1 MRKINISIFSNDII
15 ITLCYIILVFFGF
28 ISIYSSQYSEDL
40 SFVSLKNE
48 SFKQL
53 IWILICLIIFFIIQ
67 IIEYRFIF
75 DLAVPLYFLSII
87 LLVLVLLFG
96 QEVKSSVSWFNFF
109 GLKFQPSEFA
119 KFSTA
124 LILAKVFDSSNLK
137 VNSVKSL
144 IKVSTLILIPFILI
158 LFQGDTGTA
167 LVYFSFFLVLL
178 REGLSL
184 KFFFIA
190 LSFIV
195 IFMMGIILEKT
206 ILYTIFTILFLII
219 VGLSIKDFKRV
230 INSSIFFVLVILVI
244 NGQDFLMNNVLKP
257 HQKKRIESLINPNA
271 DPLGAGWNVTQSK
284 IAIGSGSFLGKGYME
299 GSQTSFNFV
308 PFQSTD
314 FIFSVIGEEFGYLGS
329 MIFII
334 LYFIFLYRVL
344 TLAENQKD
352 KFARVFGYSV
362 FSIIFFHF
370 FVNISMTLGLFPVVG
385 IPLPFV
391 SYGGSSLLSFSL
403 LIFIFLKLNSFKP
416 SLLSR

>member
-28 ISIYSSQYSEDL
+28 ISIYSSQYSEEL
-40 SFVSLKNE
+40 PFVSLKNE

-137 VNSVKSL
+137 VDSVKSL

-158 LFQGDTGTA
+158 LLQGDTGTA

-219 VGLSIKDFKRV
+219 VGLSIKDFKRI

-344 TLAENQKD
+344 ILAENQKD

>member
-28 ISIYSSQYSEDL
+28 ISIYSSQFSEEL
-40 SFVSLKNE
+40 PFVSLKNE

-137 VNSVKSL
+137 VDSVKSL

-158 LFQGDTGTA
+158 LLQGDTGTA

-219 VGLSIKDFKRV
+219 VGLSIKDFKRI

-334 LYFIFLYRVL
+334 LYFIFLYRIL
-344 TLAENQKD
+344 ILAENQKD

>member
-28 ISIYSSQYSEDL
+28 ISIYSSQYSEEL
-40 SFVSLKNE
+40 PFLSLKNE

-137 VNSVKSL
+137 VDSVKSL

-219 VGLSIKDFKRV
+219 VGLSIKDFKKI

-344 TLAENQKD
+344 ILAENQKD

>member
-1 MRKINISIFSNDII
+1 MRKINNSIFSNDPVIAI
-15 ITLCYIILVFFGF
+15 CYLFLIFIGF
-28 ISIYSSQYSEDL
+28 ISIYSSQYSEDI
-40 SFVSLKNE
+40 SFFSFQNE

-53 IWILICLIIFFIIQ
+53 MWISICLLVFLIIQ

-75 DLAVPLYFLSII
+75 DLALPLYLISIT
-87 LLVLVLLFG
+87 LLVMVLFFG
-96 QEVKSSVSWFNFF
+96 QEVKSSISWFNLF
-109 GLKFQPSEFA
+109 GFKFQPSEFS

-124 LILAKVFDSSNLK
+124 LFLAKVFDTSELK
-137 VNSVKSL
+137 VNNLKSL
-144 IKVSTLILIPFILI
+144 FQALIIIIIPFVLI

-184 KFFFIA
+184 KFFYIGI
-190 LSFIV
+190 SFIL
-195 IFMMGIILEKT
+195 IFLMGVVFDKM
-206 ILYTIFTILFLII
+206 ILYIFFTILFLIVI
-219 VGLSIKDFKRV
+219 GISIKDFTKI
-230 INSSIFFVLVILVI
+230 INSSIFFVVVLLII

-257 HQKKRIESLINPNA
+257 HHKKRIESLINPNA

-284 IAIGSGSFLGKGYME
+284 IAIGSGSFLGKGFME
-299 GSQTSFNFV
+299 GTQTSFNFV

-329 MIFII
+329 MTFII
-334 LYFIFLYRVL
+334 LYILFLYRIL
-344 TLAENQKD
+344 ILSENQKD

-362 FSIIFFHF
+362 FSIVFFHF
-370 FVNISMTLGLFPVVG
+370 VVNISMTLGLFPVIG

>member
-1 MRKINISIFSNDII
+1 MRKINNSIFSNDPVIAI
-15 ITLCYIILVFFGF
+15 CYLSLIFIGF
-28 ISIYSSQYSEDL
+28 ISIYSSQYSEDI
-40 SFVSLKNE
+40 SFFSFQNE

-53 IWILICLIIFFIIQ
+53 MWISICLLVFLMIQ

-75 DLAVPLYFLSII
+75 DLALPLYLISIA
-87 LLVLVLLFG
+87 LLVMVLFLG
-96 QEVKSSVSWFNFF
+96 QEVKSSISWFNLF
-109 GLKFQPSEFA
+109 GFKFQPSEFS

-124 LILAKVFDSSNLK
+124 LFLAKVFDTSELK
-137 VNSVKSL
+137 VNNLKSL
-144 IKVSTLILIPFILI
+144 FQVLIIIMIPFVLI

-184 KFFFIA
+184 KFFYIGI
-190 LSFIV
+190 SFIL
-195 IFMMGIILEKT
+195 IFLMGVVFDKM
-206 ILYTIFTILFLII
+206 ILYIFFTILFLIVI
-219 VGLSIKDFKRV
+219 GISIKDFTKI
-230 INSSIFFVLVILVI
+230 INSSIFFVVVLLII

-257 HQKKRIESLINPNA
+257 HHKKRIESLINPNA

-284 IAIGSGSFLGKGYME
+284 IAIGSGSFLGKGFME
-299 GSQTSFNFV
+299 GTQTSFNFV

-329 MIFII
+329 MTFII
-334 LYFIFLYRVL
+334 LYILFLYRIL
-344 TLAENQKD
+344 ILSENQKD

-362 FSIIFFHF
+362 FSIVFFHF
-370 FVNISMTLGLFPVVG
+370 VVNISMTLGLFPVIG

>member
-28 ISIYSSQYSEDL
+28 ISIYSSQYSEEL
-40 SFVSLKNE
+40 PFVSLKNE

-53 IWILICLIIFFIIQ
+53 MWILICLIIFFIIQ

-137 VNSVKSL
+137 VDSVKSL

-219 VGLSIKDFKRV
+219 VGLSIKDFKRI
-230 INSSIFFVLVILVI
+230 INSLIFFVLVILVI

-344 TLAENQKD
+344 ILAENQKD

>member
-28 ISIYSSQYSEDL
+28 ISIYSSQYSEEL
-40 SFVSLKNE
+40 PFVSLKNE

-75 DLAVPLYFLSII
+75 DLAVPLYFLSVV
-87 LLVLVLLFG
+87 LLVLVLIFG
-96 QEVKSSVSWFNFF
+96 QEVKSSISWFNFF

-137 VNSVKSL
+137 VDSVKSL

-190 LSFIV
+190 LSFVV

-219 VGLSIKDFKRV
+219 VGLSIKDFKRI

-344 TLAENQKD
+344 ILAENQKD

>member
-28 ISIYSSQYSEDL
+28 ISIYSSQYSEEL

-53 IWILICLIIFFIIQ
+53 IWILICLIIFFVIQ

-137 VNSVKSL
+137 VDSVKSL

-219 VGLSIKDFKRV
+219 VGLSIKDFKRI

-344 TLAENQKD
+344 ILAENQKD

>member
-1 MRKINISIFSNDII
+1 MRKINISIFSNDFI

-28 ISIYSSQYSEDL
+28 ISIYSSQHSEDL
-40 SFVSLKNE
+40 PFLSLKNE

-67 IIEYRFIF
+67 ILEYRFIF
-75 DLAVPLYFLSII
+75 DLAVPLYFLSIV
-87 LLVLVLLFG
+87 LLVLVLIFG
-96 QEVKSSVSWFNFF
+96 QEVKSSISWFNFF
-109 GLKFQPSEFA
+109 GFKFQPSEFA

-137 VNSVKSL
+137 VDSLKSL
-144 IKVSTLILIPFILI
+144 IKVSTLILVPFILI

-184 KFFFIA
+184 KLFFIA
-190 LSFIV
+190 LSFV
-195 IFMMGIILEKT
+195 FIFMMGIILEKT

-219 VGLSIKDFKRV
+219 VGLSIKDYKRI

-257 HQKKRIESLINPNA
+257 HHKKRIESLINPNA

-314 FIFSVIGEEFGYLGS
+314 FIFSVIGEEFGYFGS

-370 FVNISMTLGLFPVVG
+370 FINISMTLGLFPVVG

>member
-28 ISIYSSQYSEDL
+28 ISIYSSQYSEEL
-40 SFVSLKNE
+40 PFVSLKNE

-53 IWILICLIIFFIIQ
+53 MWILICLIIFFIIQ
-67 IIEYRFIF
+67 ILEYRFIF
-75 DLAVPLYFLSII
+75 DLAIPLYFLSLV

-137 VNSVKSL
+137 VDSVKSL

-184 KFFFIA
+184 KLFFIA
-190 LSFIV
+190 LSFVV

-219 VGLSIKDFKRV
+219 VGLSIKDFKRI

-334 LYFIFLYRVL
+334 LYFIFLYRIL
-344 TLAENQKD
+344 ILAENQKD

>member
-15 ITLCYIILVFFGF
+15 ITLCYIILVLFGF
-28 ISIYSSQYSEDL
+28 ISIYSSQYSEEL
-40 SFVSLKNE
+40 PFASLKNE

-137 VNSVKSL
+137 VDSIKSL

-190 LSFIV
+190 LSFVV

-219 VGLSIKDFKRV
+219 VGLSIKDFKRI

-344 TLAENQKD
+344 ILAENQKD

>member
-28 ISIYSSQYSEDL
+28 ISIYSSQYSEEL
-40 SFVSLKNE
+40 SFLSLKNE
-48 SFKQL
+48 SLKQL

-109 GLKFQPSEFA
+109 GLKFHPSEFA

-137 VNSVKSL
+137 VDSLKSL
-144 IKVSTLILIPFILI
+144 IKVSTLIFIPFILI

-190 LSFIV
+190 LSFVV

-219 VGLSIKDFKRV
+219 VGLSIKDFKRI

-334 LYFIFLYRVL
+334 LYLIFLYRVL
-344 TLAENQKD
+344 ILAENQKD

>member
-28 ISIYSSQYSEDL
+28 ISIYSSQYSEEL
-40 SFVSLKNE
+40 PFVSLKNE

-137 VNSVKSL
+137 VDSVKSL

-219 VGLSIKDFKRV
+219 VGLSIKNFKRI

-334 LYFIFLYRVL
+334 LYSIFLYRVL
-344 TLAENQKD
+344 ILAENQKD

>member
-1 MRKINISIFSNDII
+1 MRKINISIFSNDFI

-40 SFVSLKNE
+40 PFLSLKNE

-67 IIEYRFIF
+67 ILEYRFIF
-75 DLAVPLYFLSII
+75 DLAVPLYFLSVV
-87 LLVLVLLFG
+87 LLVLVLIFG
-96 QEVKSSVSWFNFF
+96 QEVKSSISWFNFF
-109 GLKFQPSEFA
+109 GFKFQPSEFA

-137 VNSVKSL
+137 VDSVKSL

-184 KFFFIA
+184 KFFFIT

-219 VGLSIKDFKRV
+219 VGLSIKDFKRI

-257 HQKKRIESLINPNA
+257 HHKKRIESLINPNA

-334 LYFIFLYRVL
+334 LYFIFLYRIL
-344 TLAENQKD
+344 ILAENQKD

>member
-28 ISIYSSQYSEDL
+28 ISIYSSQYSEEL
-40 SFVSLKNE
+40 PFVSLKNE

-137 VNSVKSL
+137 VDSIKSL

-190 LSFIV
+190 LSFVV

-219 VGLSIKDFKRV
+219 VGLSIKDFKRI

-344 TLAENQKD
+344 ILAENQKD

>member
-1 MRKINISIFSNDII
+1 MNVVFPVSGCPNIH
-15 ITLCYIILVFFGF
+15 TVFCF
-28 ISIYSSQYSEDL
+28 L
-40 SFVSLKNE
+40 SV
-48 SFKQL
+48 
-53 IWILICLIIFFIIQ
+53 FIIQ

-109 GLKFQPSEFA
+109 GLKFLASEFS

-137 VNSVKSL
+137 VDSVKSL

-190 LSFIV
+190 LSFVV

-219 VGLSIKDFKRV
+219 VGLSIKDFKRI

-344 TLAENQKD
+344 ILAENQKD

>member
-28 ISIYSSQYSEDL
+28 ISIYSSQYSEEL
-40 SFVSLKNE
+40 PFVSLKNE

-137 VNSVKSL
+137 VDSVKSL

-344 TLAENQKD
+344 ILAENQKD

>member
-28 ISIYSSQYSEDL
+28 ISIYSSQYSEEL
-40 SFVSLKNE
+40 PFVSLKNE

-137 VNSVKSL
+137 VDSVKSL

-190 LSFIV
+190 LSFVV
-195 IFMMGIILEKT
+195 IFILGIILEKT

-219 VGLSIKDFKRV
+219 VGLSIKDFKRI

-344 TLAENQKD
+344 ILAENQKD

>member
-28 ISIYSSQYSEDL
+28 ISIYSSQYSEEL
-40 SFVSLKNE
+40 PFVSLNNE

-137 VNSVKSL
+137 VDSVKSL

-219 VGLSIKDFKRV
+219 VGLSIKDFKRI

-344 TLAENQKD
+344 ILAENQKD

>member
-15 ITLCYIILVFFGF
+15 TTLCYIILVFFGF
-28 ISIYSSQYSEDL
+28 ISIYSSQYSEEL
-40 SFVSLKNE
+40 PFVSLKNE

-137 VNSVKSL
+137 VDSVKSL

-158 LFQGDTGTA
+158 LLQGDTGTA

-219 VGLSIKDFKRV
+219 VGLSIKDFKRI

-344 TLAENQKD
+344 ILAENQKD

>member
-28 ISIYSSQYSEDL
+28 ISIYSSQYSEEL
-40 SFVSLKNE
+40 PFVSLKNE

-75 DLAVPLYFLSII
+75 DLAVPLYFLSVI

-137 VNSVKSL
+137 VDSVKSL

-219 VGLSIKDFKRV
+219 VGLSIKDFKRI

-257 HQKKRIESLINPNA
+257 HHKKRIESLINPNA

-344 TLAENQKD
+344 ILAENQKD

>member
-1 MRKINISIFSNDII
+1 MRKINISIFSNDFT

-28 ISIYSSQYSEDL
+28 ISIYSSQYSEEL
-40 SFVSLKNE
+40 PFVSLKNE

-137 VNSVKSL
+137 VDSVKSL

-219 VGLSIKDFKRV
+219 VGLSIKDFKRI

-344 TLAENQKD
+344 ILAENQKD

>member
-28 ISIYSSQYSEDL
+28 ISIYSSQYSEEL
-40 SFVSLKNE
+40 PFVSLKNE

-53 IWILICLIIFFIIQ
+53 MWILICLIIFFIIQ

-137 VNSVKSL
+137 VDSVKSL

-184 KFFFIA
+184 KLFFIA
-190 LSFIV
+190 LSFVV

-219 VGLSIKDFKRV
+219 VGLSIKDFKRI

-344 TLAENQKD
+344 ILAENQKD

>member
-28 ISIYSSQYSEDL
+28 ISIYSSQYSEEL
-40 SFVSLKNE
+40 PFVSLKNE

-137 VNSVKSL
+137 VDSVKSL

-219 VGLSIKDFKRV
+219 VGLSIKDFKRI

-344 TLAENQKD
+344 ILAENQKD

-385 IPLPFV
+385 IPFPFV

>member
-28 ISIYSSQYSEDL
+28 ISIYSSQYSEEL
-40 SFVSLKNE
+40 PFVSLKNE

-137 VNSVKSL
+137 VDSVKSL

-219 VGLSIKDFKRV
+219 VGLSIKDFKSI

-344 TLAENQKD
+344 ILAENQKD

>member
-28 ISIYSSQYSEDL
+28 ISIYSSQYSEEL
-40 SFVSLKNE
+40 PFLSLKNE

-137 VNSVKSL
+137 VDSVKSL

-190 LSFIV
+190 LSFVV

-219 VGLSIKDFKRV
+219 VGLSIKDFKRI

-344 TLAENQKD
+344 ILAENQKD

>member
-15 ITLCYIILVFFGF
+15 ITLCYIILVLFGF
-28 ISIYSSQYSEDL
+28 ISIYSSQYSEEL
-40 SFVSLKNE
+40 PFASLKNE

-137 VNSVKSL
+137 LDSLKSL

-190 LSFIV
+190 LSFVV

-219 VGLSIKDFKRV
+219 VGLSIKDFKRI

-344 TLAENQKD
+344 ILAENQKD

>member
-28 ISIYSSQYSEDL
+28 ISIYSSQYSEEL
-40 SFVSLKNE
+40 PFVSLKNE

-137 VNSVKSL
+137 VDSVKSL

-219 VGLSIKDFKRV
+219 VGLSIKDFKSI

-334 LYFIFLYRVL
+334 LYSIFLYRVL
-344 TLAENQKD
+344 ILAENQKD

>member
-15 ITLCYIILVFFGF
+15 TTLCYIILVFFGF
-28 ISIYSSQYSEDL
+28 ISIYSSQYSEEL
-40 SFVSLKNE
+40 PFVSLKNE

-137 VNSVKSL
+137 VDSVKSL

-195 IFMMGIILEKT
+195 IFMMGIVLEKT

-219 VGLSIKDFKRV
+219 VGLSIKDFKRI

-344 TLAENQKD
+344 ILAENQKD

>member
-28 ISIYSSQYSEDL
+28 ISIYSSQYSEEL
-40 SFVSLKNE
+40 PFVSLKNE

-137 VNSVKSL
+137 VDSAKSL

-167 LVYFSFFLVLL
+167 LVYLSFFLVLL

-190 LSFIV
+190 LSFVV

-219 VGLSIKDFKRV
+219 VGLSIKDFKRI

-344 TLAENQKD
+344 ILAENQKD

>member
-28 ISIYSSQYSEDL
+28 ISIYSSQYSEEL
-40 SFVSLKNE
+40 PFVSLKNE

-137 VNSVKSL
+137 VDSVKSL

-219 VGLSIKDFKRV
+219 VGLSIKDFKRI

-344 TLAENQKD
+344 MLAENQKD

>member
-40 SFVSLKNE
+40 PFLSLKNE

-67 IIEYRFIF
+67 ILEYRFIF
-75 DLAVPLYFLSII
+75 DLAVPLYFLSVV

-96 QEVKSSVSWFNFF
+96 QEVKSSISWFNFF

-137 VNSVKSL
+137 VDSVKSL

-184 KFFFIA
+184 KIFFIA
-190 LSFIV
+190 LSFVV

-206 ILYTIFTILFLII
+206 ILYTIFTIIFLII
-219 VGLSIKDFKRV
+219 VGLSIKDYIRI

-257 HQKKRIESLINPNA
+257 HHKKRIESLINPNA

-314 FIFSVIGEEFGYLGS
+314 FIFSVIGEEFGYFGS

-344 TLAENQKD
+344 ILAENQKD

>member
-28 ISIYSSQYSEDL
+28 ISIYSSQYSEEL
-40 SFVSLKNE
+40 PFVSLKNE

-53 IWILICLIIFFIIQ
+53 MWILICLIIFFIIQ

-137 VNSVKSL
+137 VDSVKSL

-219 VGLSIKDFKRV
+219 VGLSIKDFKRI

-334 LYFIFLYRVL
+334 LYFIFLYRIL
-344 TLAENQKD
+344 ILAENQKD

>member
-28 ISIYSSQYSEDL
+28 ISIYSSQYSEEL
-40 SFVSLKNE
+40 SFLSLKNE

-119 KFSTA
+119 KLSTA

-137 VNSVKSL
+137 VDSVKSL
-144 IKVSTLILIPFILI
+144 IKVSTLIFIPFILI

-190 LSFIV
+190 LSFVV

-219 VGLSIKDFKRV
+219 IGLSIKDFKRI

-344 TLAENQKD
+344 ILAENQKD

>member
-28 ISIYSSQYSEDL
+28 ISIYSSQYSEEL
-40 SFVSLKNE
+40 PFVSLKNE

-137 VNSVKSL
+137 VDSVKSL

-219 VGLSIKDFKRV
+219 VGLSIKDFKRI

-334 LYFIFLYRVL
+334 LYFIFLYRIL
-344 TLAENQKD
+344 ILAENQKD

-370 FVNISMTLGLFPVVG
+370 FVNISMTLCLFPVVG